1 MIPSHSCAQSGARHR
16 QALSNSEGAF
26 VIGGPLPANIAFSTM
41 NLVPDVAGFA
51 PTLSGG
57 VSGGIAKEFA
67 VPGLGG
73 GGLLGAGLLRRVGPL
88 AVASAAAWAIGKTV
102 AFVGSAVSAASD
114 MEQSTGAVETVFKS
128 SSAQVLAASR
138 SAASSLGIA
147 GSEYQ
152 ALATLL
158 GTQLRN
164 GGTATDALAG
174 QTEKLITLGGDLSAL
189 FGGTTADSVDA
200 LSSALKGERDP
211 IERYGVSL
219 NQASIDAKA
228 AELGFQKVGGSLSQ
242 QANQAATL
250 ALIMDQTADAHGAF
264 GRETDTLASKQ
275 QRLDAMWANATAGI
289 GAAFLPAASG
299 FASVML
305 AASGPAIAG
314 AVHLATAASD
324 AITALTDG
332 DPGTLPAFVPPA
344 VVDALAPI
352 VSAVFDTVG
361 EVASAFAPAI
371 PQITSALGELVPALA
386 SVLPSLSPVG
396 LLLAGLLP
404 VLPQL
409 LPMVLSLAEALG
421 SGFVTVHALFVP
433 LVAALGALMRGQFLA
448 ILPYLVQT
456 IGVVVGLFASTRPAF
471 LGFLAAAL
479 PLVAALVA
487 DVLPGLV
494 QVVGALTSVLTVIAQ
509 RVAALAPFVAV
520 FLAVLVPA
528 VSALTPVVQAAA
540 SLVISVVTAAL
551 EIVRGVLEVATGI
564 LSGNWAQ
571 VWSGIGTILRGVWSL
586 VTALVSGAIGVV
598 VAAIRAGVSN
608 VGRLFGAA
616 WDGAARLL
624 GAMTDGLRGA
634 VEDGLGAVLDFLGS
648 LGSTVRGAVS
658 GAGSWLADVGRFIVE
673 GFVDGVKAM
682 TQRIADAVLAPIRG
696 SVDAVKGWLG
706 IHSPSAVMRDHAE
719 SAVDDAL
726 QADPPWPS
734 ADEIGR
740 KAPRS
745 FVGSITEGL
754 EQGSGG
760 EHSFELPSTGSV
772 KGDLAAI
779 DFLLSS
785 QRALEPV

>member
-1 MIPSHSCAQSGARHR
+1 M
-16 QALSNSEGAF
+16 
-26 VIGGPLPANIAFSTM
+26 PANIAFSTM
-41 NLVPDVAGFA
+41 NLVPDLAGFA

-57 VSGGIAKEFA
+57 VSGGVAKELA

-73 GGLLGAGLLRRVGPL
+73 RGLLGAGLLRMAGPL
-88 AVASAAAWAIGKTV
+88 AVASAAAWAIGKTA
-102 AFVGSAVSAASD
+102 AFVGSAVSAAAD
-114 MEQSTGAVETVFKS
+114 IEQSTGAVETVFKS
-128 SSAQVLAASR
+128 SSAQVLATSR
-138 SAASSLGIA
+138 SAASSLGLA

-152 ALATLL
+152 TLATLL

-164 GGTATDALAG
+164 GGTASDALAG

-189 FGGTTADSVDA
+189 FGGTTADAVDA

-228 AELGFQKVGGSLSQ
+228 AELGFKKVGGSLSQ

-250 ALIMDQTADAHGAF
+250 ALILDQTRDAQGAF
-264 GRETDTLASKQ
+264 GREADTLANKQ
-275 QRLDAMWANATAGI
+275 QRLDAMWADASAGI
-289 GAAFLPAASG
+289 GAVFLPAASG

-305 AASGPAIAG
+305 AATGPAIAG
-314 AVHLATAASD
+314 AVQFAGAASD
-324 AITALTDG
+324 VIGVFTDG
-332 DPGTLPAFVPPA
+332 NPGTLPAFFPPELVGVISSIVLA
-344 VVDALAPI
+344 VV
-352 VSAVFDTVG
+352 STVG

-371 PQITSALGELVPALA
+371 PQITGALGDLLPALA
-386 SVLPSLSPVG
+386 AVIPSLSPIG

-409 LPMVLSLAEALG
+409 LPMVLNLAEALG

-456 IGVVVGLFASTRPAF
+456 VGIIVGLFASTRPAF
-471 LGFLAAAL
+471 LGFLAAML

-487 DVLPGLV
+487 DVVPGLV
-494 QVVGALTSVLTVIAQ
+494 QVVDALTPVLTLIAQ
-509 RVAALAPFVAV
+509 VVAALAPYVAV
-520 FLAVLVPA
+520 FLGVLVPA
-528 VSALTPVVQAAA
+528 VAALTPVVQAAA

-551 EIVRGVLEVATGI
+551 QIVHGVIEVATGI
-564 LSGNWAQ
+564 LSGNWSQ
-571 VWSGIGTILRGVWSL
+571 VWSGLGTILRGVWSL
-586 VTALVSGAIGVV
+586 VTGLVSGAIGVV
-598 VAAIRAGVSN
+598 VAAVRAGASN

-616 WDGAARLL
+616 SDGAARLL
-624 GAMTDGLRGA
+624 GAMTDGLRSA

-648 LGSTVRGAVS
+648 LGSTVRGTVS

-682 TQRIADAVLAPIRG
+682 TQRIADAVLAPIRD
-696 SVDAVKGWLG
+696 SVDAVKGLLG
-706 IHSPSAVMRDHAE
+706 IHSPSAAMREHAAT
-719 SAVDDAL
+719 AVDEAL
-726 QADPPWPS
+726 QADPAWPS

-754 EQGSGG
+754 EQGAGG
-760 EHSFELPSTGSV
+760 ERSFELASTGSV
-772 KGDLAAI
+772 KGDLAEI

-785 QRALEPV
+785 QRALELV